1 MQDRLHCA
9 AACDVIATERS
20 SFQQHDDWLHAIAAI
35 KIGTG
40 IVMAEKTNGKTSA
53 ATAQPPVQVKILS
66 QYVKDLSFE
75 NPIVRKLM
83 ASPGDQPSLKVEV
96 NVSAD
101 RVDGDV
107 YESAIN
113 FKATATNNIGTIY
126 VLETVYAG
134 LFKIESMPEQALEP
148 FLLISGPTT
157 IFPFLRRLVADVTR
171 EGGFPPLMLDPI
183 DFAALFM
190 RRQQELKGA
199 ATANA

>member
-1 MQDRLHCA
+1 
-9 AACDVIATERS
+9 
-20 SFQQHDDWLHAIAAI
+20 
-35 KIGTG
+35 
-40 IVMAEKTNGKTSA
+40 MAETANGTNG
-53 ATAQPPVQVKILS
+53 ATQQAQPPVQVRILS

-83 ASPGDQPSLKVEV
+83 ASPGDSPNLKVEV
-96 NVSAD
+96 NVNAE
-101 RVDGDV
+101 RVEGDIF
-107 YESAIN
+107 ESAIE

-171 EGGFPPLMLDPI
+171 EGGYPPLMLDPI
-183 DFAALFM
+183 DFASLYM
-190 RRQQELKGA
+190 RRQKEAQT
-199 ATANA
+199 TANA